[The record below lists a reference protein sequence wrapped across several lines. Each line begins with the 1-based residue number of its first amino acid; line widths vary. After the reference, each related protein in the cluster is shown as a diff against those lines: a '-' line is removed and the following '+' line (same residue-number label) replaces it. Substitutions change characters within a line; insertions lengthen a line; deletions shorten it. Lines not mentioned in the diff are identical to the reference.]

1 MLGDSLRYAYL
12 YYTTRRD
19 TIRGTLIILTST
31 SLITSATSLISV
43 VTGLAGYMVPPRS
56 QPEYPAITE
65 CPADPTARMKREENK
80 VC

>member
-1 MLGDSLRYAYL
+1 MPICTILVVHTG
-12 YYTTRRD
+12 D
-19 TIRGTLIILTST
+19 TIRGTLSILTST
-31 SLITSATSLISV
+31 SLITSAISLILV

-65 CPADPTARMKREENK
+65 CPADPTARTKRGENT